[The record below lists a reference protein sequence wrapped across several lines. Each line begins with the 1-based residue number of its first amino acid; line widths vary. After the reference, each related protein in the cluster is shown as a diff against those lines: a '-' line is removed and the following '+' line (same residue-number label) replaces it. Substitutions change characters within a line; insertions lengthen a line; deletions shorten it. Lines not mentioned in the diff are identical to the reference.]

1 MKTNEPNTSLH
12 QWMKKNRYTDRLF
25 AERISEMVS
34 PRSVGPRSVFLW
46 RHGKVMP
53 RAHLI
58 DAIGQFTGGAVPA
71 QSFIDAA
78 LGVN

>member
-1 MKTNEPNTSLH
+1 
-12 QWMKKNRYTDRLF
+12 
-25 AERISEMVS
+25 MVA

-78 LGVN
+78 LGVA